1 MSDEEPNRDIDL
13 ISLPK
18 KSFWKISIP
27 ISIFLIFE
35 TFYSIVDM
43 FWVSTIS
50 MEAAFAVGASAPVLL
65 LISTFGDSIGQG
77 TNSIM
82 SRYIGSGDYESS
94 YNSLMHGILVSFI
107 IWISIILSISLL
119 DDLLFLMKII
129 DNQIY
134 VLEYLY
140 PLFFF
145 SIVFIL
151 ANVFCETLQSEGN
164 SKTPVIILVLSNL
177 LNLILDPIFIYVFKM
192 NIGGVA
198 YASIISSLFGVLIF
212 LYLYFNGKTK
222 VPLSLKY
229 FKFKFHILFE
239 IFKVAIPNFI
249 DDSISCIL
257 AMYINSFLIIV
268 LGEVGLILYAV
279 SIKIRNLLR
288 APIKGLG
295 RGLMS
300 VTGHLYGAK
309 KIDDL
314 NKIYNYALKYSII
327 ISAVISISFFFL
339 SDEIYESFSI
349 VNMETSI
356 FYIAIFGII
365 LIMVYPFSYISIKV
379 LNGFGKSYYALVFNI
394 LKVIFELLFILFLRN
409 IFPNGASVLIGIT
422 LGEVL
427 FSIVYYIT
435 LKILFKRFEK
445 NKESLVVT

>member
-1 MSDEEPNRDIDL
+1 M
-13 ISLPK
+13 
-18 KSFWKISIP
+18 
-27 ISIFLIFE
+27 
-35 TFYSIVDM
+35 
-43 FWVSTIS
+43 
-50 MEAAFAVGASAPVLL
+50 
-65 LISTFGDSIGQG
+65 
-77 TNSIM
+77 
-82 SRYIGSGDYESS
+82 
-94 YNSLMHGILVSFI
+94 
-107 IWISIILSISLL
+107 
-119 DDLLFLMKII
+119 
-129 DNQIY
+129 
-134 VLEYLY
+134 
-140 PLFFF
+140 
-145 SIVFIL
+145 
-151 ANVFCETLQSEGN
+151 
-164 SKTPVIILVLSNL
+164 
-177 LNLILDPIFIYVFKM
+177 
-192 NIGGVA
+192 
-198 YASIISSLFGVLIF
+198 
-212 LYLYFNGKTK
+212 
-222 VPLSLKY
+222 KY

-314 NKIYNYALKYSII
+314 NKMYNYALKYSII

-394 LKVIFELLFILFLRN
+394 LKVIFELLFIFFLSN

>member
-1 MSDEEPNRDIDL
+1 MGEYY
-13 ISLPK
+13 K
-18 KSFWKISIP
+18 
-27 ISIFLIFE
+27 
-35 TFYSIVDM
+35 
-43 FWVSTIS
+43 
-50 MEAAFAVGASAPVLL
+50 EAAFAVGASAPVLL

-107 IWISIILSISLL
+107 IWICIVLSISLL

-134 VLEYLY
+134 VLEYLN

-145 SIVFIL
+145 SIVFML
-151 ANVFCETLQSEGN
+151 VNVFCETLQSEGD
-164 SKTPVIILVLSNL
+164 SKTPVIILILSNVM
-177 LNLILDPIFIYVFKM
+177 NLILDPIFIYVFKM

-198 YASIISSLFGVLIF
+198 NASIISSLFGVLIF

-288 APIKGLG
+288 APIKVWVG
-295 RGLMS
+295 
-300 VTGHLYGAK
+300 
-309 KIDDL
+309 D
-314 NKIYNYALKYSII
+314 
-327 ISAVISISFFFL
+327 
-339 SDEIYESFSI
+339 
-349 VNMETSI
+349 
-356 FYIAIFGII
+356 
-365 LIMVYPFSYISIKV
+365 
-379 LNGFGKSYYALVFNI
+379 
-394 LKVIFELLFILFLRN
+394 
-409 IFPNGASVLIGIT
+409 
-422 LGEVL
+422 
-427 FSIVYYIT
+427 
-435 LKILFKRFEK
+435 
-445 NKESLVVT
+445 